1 MPWQEVMRVALSAVR
16 ANKLRSFLTMLGI
29 IIGIAAVIAMVA
41 LGQGAQRSVEA
52 RLATLGTNV
61 LTVRPGQ
68 QFMGG
73 VDRGDNKMTSKDA
86 EALARAPVA
95 VAAVAPEM
103 QRRLQVTAGGANANL
118 TVLGTWP
125 AYFGINNAQ
134 LEAGRL
140 FTQEEERGRRR
151 VAVLGSNVGDRLGGV
166 NTLAL
171 IGQTVQIGGAP
182 FEVVGVLQSKGD
194 QGWMSPDEMLYIPLA
209 TAQFR
214 AFGSDRVN
222 QIDVQ
227 AVDEKSMDA
236 ATAEIDRVIR
246 REHRIRPGDPSDVT
260 IRNQTALLSTFQE
273 TTKTFSFLLAGIAAV
288 SLLVGGIGIM
298 NIMLVSVTER
308 TKEIGIRKA
317 LGARRRDVLF
327 QFVVEA
333 LVLCVAGGI
342 IGLTL
347 GAGGAYLLH
356 RLAGWN
362 TAVAPSAALLAI
374 VFSSA
379 IGIFFGMWPARRAA
393 KLDPIVA
400 LRYE

>member
-1 MPWQEVMRVALSAVR
+1 MPWQEIMRVAFSAVR

-73 VDRGDNKMTSKDA
+73 VDRGDRKLTAKDA
-86 EALARAPVA
+86 EALVRAPVY
-95 VAAVAPEM
+95 VKAVAPEM
-103 QRRLQVTAGGANANL
+103 QKRLQVTSGGANANL
-118 TVLGTWP
+118 MVLGTWP
-125 AYFGINNAQ
+125 AYFSINNAQ
-134 LEAGRL
+134 LQAGRL

-151 VAVLGSNVGDRLGGV
+151 LAVLGSNVGDRLGGI
-166 NTLAL
+166 NTLTL
-171 IGQTVQIGGAP
+171 IGQTIQIGGAP
-182 FEVVGVLQSKGD
+182 FEVIGVLQAKGD
-194 QGWMSPDEMLYIPLA
+194 QGWMSPDEMVYIPLA

-214 AFGSDRVN
+214 SFGTDRVN

-236 ATAEIDRVIR
+236 AIAEIDRVIR

-333 LVLCVAGGI
+333 LVLCIAGGI
-342 IGLTL
+342 IGLTV
-347 GAGGAYLLH
+347 GAAGAYLLH
-356 RLAGWN
+356 RMAGWN
-362 TAVAPSAALLAI
+362 TAVAPSAAVLAI